1 MTRDIINLLF
11 GFSFGFFLMQY
22 FAGDEKS
29 IILVVILS
37 LVLILNLISIV
48 FDHLNKVFN
57 KDLWNSVMVIL
68 YGFYMDFI
76 WHRIYSLYS
85 FLEF

>member
-11 GFSFGFFLMQY
+11 GFPYGFFLMQY
-22 FAGDEKS
+22 FAGEEKS

-68 YGFYMDFI
+68 YGIGFI
-76 WHRIYSLYS
+76 LYIL
-85 FLEF
+85 F

>member
-1 MTRDIINLLF
+1 MTKDIINLL
-11 GFSFGFFLMQY
+11 FGFFLMQY

-68 YGFYMDFI
+68 YGIGFI
-76 WHRIYSLYS
+76 LYIL
-85 FLEF
+85 F

>member
-22 FAGDEKS
+22 HSGDEKS

-68 YGFYMDFI
+68 YGIGFI
-76 WHRIYSLYS
+76 LYIL
-85 FLEF
+85 F

>member
-37 LVLILNLISIV
+37 LVLLNLISIV

-68 YGFYMDFI
+68 YGIGFI
-76 WHRIYSLYS
+76 LYIL
-85 FLEF
+85 F

>member
-1 MTRDIINLLF
+1 MTKDIINLLF

-22 FAGDEKS
+22 FAGEEKS

-37 LVLILNLISIV
+37 LVLILNFISIV

-57 KDLWNSVMVIL
+57 RGFMEFS
-68 YGFYMDFI
+68 YGYFI
-76 WHRIYSLYS
+76 WNRIYSLYS

>member
-29 IILVVILS
+29 IIFV
-37 LVLILNLISIV
+37 V

-68 YGFYMDFI
+68 YGIGFI
-76 WHRIYSLYS
+76 LYIL
-85 FLEF
+85 F

>member
-1 MTRDIINLLF
+1 
-11 GFSFGFFLMQY
+11 MQY

-48 FDHLNKVFN
+48 FDHLNKVLN

-68 YGFYMDFI
+68 YGIGFI
-76 WHRIYSLYS
+76 LYIL
-85 FLEF
+85 F

>member
-1 MTRDIINLLF
+1 MTRDIINLL
-11 GFSFGFFLMQY
+11 FGFFLMQY

-68 YGFYMDFI
+68 YGI
-76 WHRIYSLYS
+76 
-85 FLEF
+85 

>member
-37 LVLILNLISIV
+37 LVLILNSIV

-68 YGFYMDFI
+68 YGIGFI
-76 WHRIYSLYS
+76 LYIL
-85 FLEF
+85 F

>member
-37 LVLILNLISIV
+37 MVLILNLISIV
-48 FDHLNKVFN
+48 FDHLDKVLFN

-68 YGFYMDFI
+68 YGIGFI
-76 WHRIYSLYS
+76 LYIL
-85 FLEF
+85 F

>member
-11 GFSFGFFLMQY
+11 GFSYGFFLMQY
-22 FAGDEKS
+22 FAGEEKS

-37 LVLILNLISIV
+37 LVFLMDFISIV

-68 YGFYMDFI
+68 YGIGFI
-76 WHRIYSLYS
+76 LYIL
-85 FLEF
+85 F

>member
-37 LVLILNLISIV
+37 MVLILNLISIV

-57 KDLWNSVMVIL
+57 KDLWNSVMVSIGFIL
-68 YGFYMDFI
+68 YILF
-76 WHRIYSLYS
+76 
-85 FLEF
+85 

>member
-22 FAGDEKS
+22 LAGDEKS

-37 LVLILNLISIV
+37 MVLILNLISIV

-68 YGFYMDFI
+68 YGIGFI
-76 WHRIYSLYS
+76 LYIL
-85 FLEF
+85 F

>member
-11 GFSFGFFLMQY
+11 GFSYGFFLMQY
-22 FAGDEKS
+22 FAGEEKS

-37 LVLILNLISIV
+37 LVLILDFILVV

-57 KDLWNSVMVIL
+57 RDLWNSVMVIL
-68 YGFYMDFI
+68 YGIGFI
-76 WHRIYSLYS
+76 LYIL
-85 FLEF
+85 F

>member
-1 MTRDIINLLF
+1 
-11 GFSFGFFLMQY
+11 MQY

-48 FDHLNKVFN
+48 FDHLNKVLN

-68 YGFYMDFI
+68 YGIGFI
-76 WHRIYSLYS
+76 LYI
-85 FLEF
+85 FF

>member
-37 LVLILNLISIV
+37 PG
-48 FDHLNKVFN
+48 FN
-57 KDLWNSVMVIL
+57 IKPNFNCI
-68 YGFYMDFI
+68 
-76 WHRIYSLYS
+76 
-85 FLEF
+85 

>member
-57 KDLWNSVMVIL
+57 KDLWNTVMVIL
-68 YGFYMDFI
+68 

>member
-22 FAGDEKS
+22 FTGDEKS

-68 YGFYMDFI
+68 YGIGFI
-76 WHRIYSLYS
+76 LYIL
-85 FLEF
+85 F

>member
-1 MTRDIINLLF
+1 MTRDIINLLI

-48 FDHLNKVFN
+48 FDHLDKVFN

-68 YGFYMDFI
+68 YGIGFI
-76 WHRIYSLYS
+76 LYIL
-85 FLEF
+85 F

>member
-1 MTRDIINLLF
+1 
-11 GFSFGFFLMQY
+11 MQY

-48 FDHLNKVFN
+48 FDHLDKVFN
-57 KDLWNSVMVIL
+57 KDLLNSVMVIL
-68 YGFYMDFI
+68 YGIGFI
-76 WHRIYSLYS
+76 LYIL
-85 FLEF
+85 F

>member
-1 MTRDIINLLF
+1 MTRDIINLFF

-37 LVLILNLISIV
+37 PVLILNLISIV

-68 YGFYMDFI
+68 YGIGFI
-76 WHRIYSLYS
+76 LYIL
-85 FLEF
+85 F

>member
-48 FDHLNKVFN
+48 FDHLDKVFN
-57 KDLWNSVMVIL
+57 KDLWGIQL
-68 YGFYMDFI
+68 WLFYMA
-76 WHRIYSLYS
+76 
-85 FLEF
+85 

>member
-1 MTRDIINLLF
+1 
-11 GFSFGFFLMQY
+11 MQY

-29 IILVVILS
+29 IILIVILS

-57 KDLWNSVMVIL
+57 EDLWNSVMVIL
-68 YGFYMDFI
+68 YGIGFI
-76 WHRIYSLYS
+76 LYIL
-85 FLEF
+85 F

>member
-1 MTRDIINLLF
+1 MTKDIINLLF

-22 FAGDEKS
+22 FVGDEKS

-68 YGFYMDFI
+68 YGIGFI
-76 WHRIYSLYS
+76 LYIL
-85 FLEF
+85 F

>member
-22 FAGDEKS
+22 FACDEKS

-37 LVLILNLISIV
+37 MVLILNLISIV

-57 KDLWNSVMVIL
+57 KDLWNSVIVIL
-68 YGFYMDFI
+68 YGIGFI
-76 WHRIYSLYS
+76 LYIL
-85 FLEF
+85 F

>member
-22 FAGDEKS
+22 LAGDEKS

-68 YGFYMDFI
+68 YGIGFI
-76 WHRIYSLYS
+76 LYIL
-85 FLEF
+85 F

>member
-22 FAGDEKS
+22 FEGEEKS

-37 LVLILNLISIV
+37 LVLILNFISIV
-48 FDHLNKVFN
+48 FEHLGKVFN

-68 YGFYMDFI
+68 YGIGFI
-76 WHRIYSLYS
+76 LYIL
-85 FLEF
+85 F

>member
-57 KDLWNSVMVIL
+57 KDLWEFS
-68 YGFYMDFI
+68 YGYFI

>member
-1 MTRDIINLLF
+1 
-11 GFSFGFFLMQY
+11 MQY

-37 LVLILNLISIV
+37 LVLILNLILIV

-68 YGFYMDFI
+68 YGIGFI
-76 WHRIYSLYS
+76 LYIL
-85 FLEF
+85 F

>member
-1 MTRDIINLLF
+1 MTRDIINLL
-11 GFSFGFFLMQY
+11 FGFFLMQY

-48 FDHLNKVFN
+48 FDHLDKVFN

-68 YGFYMDFI
+68 YGIGFI
-76 WHRIYSLYS
+76 LYIL
-85 FLEF
+85 F

>member
-22 FAGDEKS
+22 LAGDEKS

-37 LVLILNLISIV
+37 LVLILNLISII
-48 FDHLNKVFN
+48 FDYLNKVFN

-68 YGFYMDFI
+68 YGIGFI
-76 WHRIYSLYS
+76 LYIL
-85 FLEF
+85 F

>member
-48 FDHLNKVFN
+48 FDHYLNKVFN

-68 YGFYMDFI
+68 YGIGFI
-76 WHRIYSLYS
+76 LYIL
-85 FLEF
+85 F

>member
-22 FAGDEKS
+22 LAGDEKS

-37 LVLILNLISIV
+37 LVLILDLISIV
-48 FDHLNKVFN
+48 FDQLNKVFN

-68 YGFYMDFI
+68 YGIGFI
-76 WHRIYSLYS
+76 LYIL
-85 FLEF
+85 F

>member
-11 GFSFGFFLMQY
+11 GFSYGFFLMQY
-22 FAGDEKS
+22 FASEEKS

-37 LVLILNLISIV
+37 LVLILNFISIV

-68 YGFYMDFI
+68 YGIGFI
-76 WHRIYSLYS
+76 LYIL
-85 FLEF
+85 F